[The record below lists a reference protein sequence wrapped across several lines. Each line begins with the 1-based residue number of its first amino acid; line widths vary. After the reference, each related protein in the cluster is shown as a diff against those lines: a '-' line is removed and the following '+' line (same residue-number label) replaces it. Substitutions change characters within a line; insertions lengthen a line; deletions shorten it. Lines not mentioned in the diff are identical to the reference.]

1 MLLYIMADLV
11 GSKFL
16 LQLKKKTKRL
26 VLCSFWFIDG
36 DINYR
41 QLQGSRWVGSEVTTV
56 KELFGFLEPHSSL
69 SITGLMQPLVLL
81 FRLEKDQLGKGKSI
95 LKRLQISNYMYSDC
109 MLECTLTQHLGLKVR
124 FLMTGA
130 VICFSH
136 VFCSSAF
143 ISPQIRSV
151 FLHVCLCLTQSHFF
165 NKCILKFLITYFICV
180 HFDFSV
186 CI

>member
-16 LQLKKKTKRL
+16 LQLKKKKRL

-41 QLQGSRWVGSEVTTV
+41 QLQGSRWVGSEVTRV

-95 LKRLQISNYMYSDC
+95 LKRLEISNYMYSDC

-143 ISPQIRSV
+143 ISPQISISTCLSLFNSV
-151 FLHVCLCLTQSHFF
+151 TFLQ
-165 NKCILKFLITYFICV
+165 
-180 HFDFSV
+180 
-186 CI
+186 